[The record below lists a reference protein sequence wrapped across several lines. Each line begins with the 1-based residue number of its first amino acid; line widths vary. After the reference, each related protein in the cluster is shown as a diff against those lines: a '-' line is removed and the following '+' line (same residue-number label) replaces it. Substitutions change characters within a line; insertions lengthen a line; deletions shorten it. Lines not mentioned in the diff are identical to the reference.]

1 MYKFNQMVRKLII
14 PSQTN
19 VSIEVPKNY
28 IGKEI
33 EVLLYA
39 VEELEKNETTKM
51 NAAVFKEIFSKEEGI
66 KFNNFIDQSRN
77 EWERNI

>member
-1 MYKFNQMVRKLII
+1 MVRKLII

-19 VSIEVPKNY
+19 VLIEVPQNY

-51 NAAVFKEIFSKEEGI
+51 NTTAFKEIFSKEEGI
-66 KFNNFIDQSRN
+66 KFNKFIDQSRN